1 MIRTGVV
8 LGTLTTLALAA
19 GCGGSSSGGNPP
31 GSPAPT
37 PTQATQTFSGTT
49 IRTAS
54 GSCSG
59 DVHEFTAVDGEITVR
74 LTATSD
80 SNNALSVQIC
90 GGPNDIGTNCAV
102 RQQKIAVGQTL
113 SGARQG
119 PANQVLQFLGHNCV
133 FGGPPVTDPIT
144 YTAVVT
150 YMR

>member
-1 MIRTGVV
+1 MNRTGA
-8 LGTLTTLALAA
+8 LSCLFMLAAAA
-19 GCGGSSSGGNPP
+19 GCGSSSSRNPP

-49 IRTAS
+49 LRTPN

-59 DVHEFTAVDGEITVR
+59 DVHTFTAVEGEITVR

-80 SNNALSVQIC
+80 ANNALSVQVC
-90 GGPNDIGTNCAV
+90 GGPNDVGTNCAV
-102 RQQKIAVGQTL
+102 RQQKITVGQTL
-113 SGARQG
+113 SGTRQG
-119 PANQVLQFLGHNCV
+119 PADQTLKFLGHNCV
-133 FGGPPVTDPIT
+133 FGGPAVTDAIT